1 MTTQT
6 LQQTQKE
13 IENSK
18 IANEIANLQTLEMT
32 NEPAFN
38 FVASTY
44 DKARKFFKRTEDA
57 RKNALAP
64 HKEEINRINF
74 QFKQIQEPLEEI
86 IALCNKKTGEYQTY
100 ITKKEQERQK
110 KILEAAA
117 MLAAKTPIVL
127 TEPVKPKST
136 ESVIAKTKTIT
147 KFKVIDISKVPLEYL
162 EINKSAVDRDIK
174 MGVRNIEGLEI
185 YEESITTL
193 ARR

>member
-6 LQQTQKE
+6 LQQTQTE
-13 IENSK
+13 IEQSK

-32 NEPAFN
+32 TEPAFN

-44 DKARKFFKRTEDA
+44 DKARKFLKRTEDA
-57 RKNALAP
+57 RKNAIAP

-74 QFKQIQEPLEEI
+74 QFKQVQEPLEEI
-86 IALCNKKTGEYQTY
+86 ISLCNKKTGEYQTY

-127 TEPVKPKST
+127 TEPIKPKST
-136 ESVIAKTKTIT
+136 ESVVAKTRTVT
-147 KFKVIDISKVPLEYL
+147 KFRVTDISKVPLEYL
-162 EINKSAVDRDIK
+162 DINKSAVERDIK

-185 YEESITTL
+185 YEESTTIL
-193 ARR
+193 SRR